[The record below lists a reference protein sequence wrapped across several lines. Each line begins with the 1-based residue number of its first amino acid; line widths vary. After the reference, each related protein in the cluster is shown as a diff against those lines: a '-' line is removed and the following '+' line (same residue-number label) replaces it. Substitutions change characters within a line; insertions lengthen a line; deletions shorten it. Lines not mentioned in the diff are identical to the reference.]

1 MNQMQKIEKAKE
13 EYFQEIYDDVGWA
26 FSMAESLLEDQKI
39 RVSFT
44 ELTEIAKLM
53 LSQMNV
59 YANAM
64 TEDEEDGTN

>member
-1 MNQMQKIEKAKE
+1 MNQIQKIEKAKD

-26 FSMAESLLEDQKI
+26 YSMAESLLEDQKI

-64 TEDEEDGTN
+64 TEDDDGSN

>member
-1 MNQMQKIEKAKE
+1 MNQMQKIVKAKE
-13 EYFQEIYDDVGWA
+13 EYFDEIYDDVGWA
-26 FSMAESLLEDQKI
+26 YSMAETLLEDQKI

-64 TEDEEDGTN
+64 TDEDEDGAN

>member
-1 MNQMQKIEKAKE
+1 MNQIQKIEKAKE

-26 FSMAESLLEDQKI
+26 FSMAESLLEEQKV

-53 LSQMNV
+53 LLQMNV

-64 TEDEEDGTN
+64 TEDDDGTN

>member
-1 MNQMQKIEKAKE
+1 MQKIEKAKE

>member
-1 MNQMQKIEKAKE
+1 MNKIQKIEKAKD

-26 FSMAESLLEDQKI
+26 FSMAESLLEEQKV

-59 YANAM
+59 YAETM
-64 TEDEEDGTN
+64 TEDDDGTN